1 MALGA
6 VPLCLTGALVVPLLA
21 QRPGQPP
28 RDRVPD
34 SAQPGGISGRVTTG
48 SPPAPLVGST
58 VTARSGGGRTTESA
72 VTDADG
78 HYTLTGL
85 TPGRYTVEARKG
97 GHLTIQYGQT
107 RSFDSGTP
115 IQLAPAQ
122 RLNRVD
128 LHLPRGGVFSGT
140 VYDQHGAPAVG
151 SRVQALR
158 YQFNGG
164 RWNMA
169 NVGRQDYTDDRGAY
183 RLYGLPPGD
192 YYLEASEPATYGRRS
207 SPTYYPGTGDLG
219 SARPIAV
226 GIGEE
231 RLALD
236 MTLTE
241 SVTVQVAGRVVGG
254 GLPPSVSLVGR
265 TPGVRVLSGR
275 VQQDGSFTVEAVPPG
290 DYILYTSTPSTDGPI
305 EFARTDLT
313 IDNVDIEG
321 LLVRTTTG
329 ATAVGTIAV
338 NGGVEVGFRPE
349 DLQLFTMPQGY
360 VDVPVGRGTG
370 QVANDWSFEIQGIGD
385 AQLVR
390 LIGLPEDWE
399 LDAVLLNGQDITD
412 QPVHLP
418 AGRATQGFR
427 VVVTDRTTR
436 LLATVVD
443 DDGRTVP
450 GGQVVIFPT
459 DDTRWTYPSRFVRTA
474 RPDQRGA
481 IDVRGL
487 PSERYLAFAAESIPR
502 GAETDPDF
510 LEQLRPLATS
520 FTLGAGETRNLS
532 IPLRDLP

>member
-1 MALGA
+1 
-6 VPLCLTGALVVPLLA
+6 
-21 QRPGQPP
+21 
-28 RDRVPD
+28 
-34 SAQPGGISGRVTTG
+34 
-48 SPPAPLVGST
+48 
-58 VTARSGGGRTTESA
+58 
-72 VTDADG
+72 
-78 HYTLTGL
+78 
-85 TPGRYTVEARKG
+85 
-97 GHLTIQYGQT
+97 
-107 RSFDSGTP
+107 
-115 IQLAPAQ
+115 
-122 RLNRVD
+122 
-128 LHLPRGGVFSGT
+128 
-140 VYDQHGAPAVG
+140 
-151 SRVQALR
+151 
-158 YQFNGG
+158 
-164 RWNMA
+164 
-169 NVGRQDYTDDRGAY
+169 
-183 RLYGLPPGD
+183 
-192 YYLEASEPATYGRRS
+192 
-207 SPTYYPGTGDLG
+207 
-219 SARPIAV
+219 
-226 GIGEE
+226 
-231 RLALD
+231 
-236 MTLTE
+236 
-241 SVTVQVAGRVVGG
+241 
-254 GLPPSVSLVGR
+254 
-265 TPGVRVLSGR
+265 
-275 VQQDGSFTVEAVPPG
+275 
-290 DYILYTSTPSTDGPI
+290 
-305 EFARTDLT
+305 
-313 IDNVDIEG
+313 
-321 LLVRTTTG
+321 
-329 ATAVGTIAV
+329 
-338 NGGVEVGFRPE
+338 
-349 DLQLFTMPQGY
+349 MPQGY